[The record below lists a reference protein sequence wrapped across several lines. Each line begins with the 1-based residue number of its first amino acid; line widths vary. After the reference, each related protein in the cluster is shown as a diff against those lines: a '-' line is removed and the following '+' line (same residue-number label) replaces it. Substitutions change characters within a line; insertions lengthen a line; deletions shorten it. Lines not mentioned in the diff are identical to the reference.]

1 MLGEAQ
7 SFWPHTEELSQVI
20 PDQAGKDDLTFVVV
34 QLLSFVQLFETR
46 RL

>member
-1 MLGEAQ
+1 MLSEAQ
-7 SFWPHTEELSQVI
+7 SFWPHTEEISQVI
-20 PDQAGKDDLTFVVV
+20 PDQAGKDDHTFVV